1 MYQENFDNNPNSNG
15 AVVFTFSKS
24 RKVSKSLHGGNKIF
38 YIVLAR
44 ARKLY
49 DAQIDKSSCSLYAD
63 CIREVIK
70 NTKGMTEAVFKAIFA
85 EVVADLMDR
94 VSFNS
99 ECKHRKLSSYV
110 VATHLATMSSSQRK
124 DVLENFD
131 LLPDRVMRCQTPI
144 FEMEDLKDLDTYNV
158 LVDDSGTVAEKS

>member
-1 MYQENFDNNPNSNG
+1 MTNKTILGNDSNG

-24 RKVSKSLHGGNKIF
+24 RKVSKSLKGGNKIF
-38 YIVLAR
+38 YVVLAR

-49 DAQIDKSSCSLYAD
+49 ELQLDKSSCSLYAD

-110 VATHLATMSSSQRK
+110 VATHLAAMSSSQRK
-124 DVLENFD
+124 AVLENFD
-131 LLPDRVMRCQTPI
+131 LLPDRVLRCKTPI

-158 LVDDSGTVAEKS
+158 LVDDSGTFAEIS